1 MQLFYK
7 ITNEEKNEV
16 QVYFGGR
23 EDFAAEN
30 GFIPGDV
37 EQCRTSGRWYLKGKM
52 PVDEKSADLRAQRDD
67 LLSSLDWRFDRYRE
81 QKILGIETTDSEQD
95 FIDLLQ
101 YKQYLRDITK
111 GPTFPDIQIKTF
123 EEFKS
128 EYPQNHMEE

>member
-52 PVDEKSADLRAQRDD
+52 PAEEKAADLRETRDFM
-67 LLSSLDWRFDRYRE
+67 LSSLDWRFDRYRE
-81 QKILGIETTDSEQD
+81 QKILGIETTDSEQN

-111 GPTFPDIQIKTF
+111 DPAFPDIQIKTF
-123 EEFKS
+123 EEFNTNKG
-128 EYPQNHMEE
+128 

>member
-52 PVDEKSADLRAQRDD
+52 PAEEKAADLRETRDFM
-67 LLSSLDWRFDRYRE
+67 LSSLDWIIARYNE
-81 QKILGIETTDSEQD
+81 QKTLGVETTDSEQD

-111 GPTFPDIQIKTF
+111 DPAFPDIQIKTF
-123 EEFKS
+123 EEFNTNKG
-128 EYPQNHMEE
+128 

>member
-52 PVDEKSADLRAQRDD
+52 PAEEKAADLRETRDFM
-67 LLSSLDWRFDRYRE
+67 LSSLDWRFDRYRE

-111 GPTFPDIQIKTF
+111 DPAFLDIQIKTF
-123 EEFKS
+123 EEFKT
-128 EYPQNHMEE
+128 NKG

>member
-1 MQLFYK
+1 MLMFSRV
-7 ITNEEKNEV
+7 INEEKNEV

-52 PVDEKSADLRAQRDD
+52 PAEEKAADLRETRDFM
-67 LLSSLDWRFDRYRE
+67 LSSLDWRFDRYRE

-111 GPTFPDIQIKTF
+111 DPAFPDIQIKTF
-123 EEFKS
+123 EEFNTNKG
-128 EYPQNHMEE
+128 

>member
-7 ITNEEKNEV
+7 ILDEKTSHV

-23 EDFAAEN
+23 SDFAAEN
-30 GFIPGDV
+30 GFVPGDV

-52 PVDEKSADLRAQRDD
+52 PAEEKAADLRETRDFM
-67 LLSSLDWRFDRYRE
+67 LSSLDWRFDRYRE

-111 GPTFPDIQIKTF
+111 DPTFPDIQIKTF
-123 EEFKS
+123 EEFKT
-128 EYPQNHMEE
+128 NT

>member
-52 PVDEKSADLRAQRDD
+52 PAEEKAADLRETRDFM
-67 LLSSLDWRFDRYRE
+67 LSSLDWRFDRYRE

-101 YKQYLRDITK
+101 YKQYLRDITND
-111 GPTFPDIQIKTF
+111 PTFPDIQIKTF
-123 EEFKS
+123 E
-128 EYPQNHMEE
+128 

>member
-16 QVYFGGR
+16 QVYFGGC

-52 PVDEKSADLRAQRDD
+52 PADEKATDLRAQRDD
-67 LLSSLDWRFDRYRE
+67 LLSSLDWIIARYNE
-81 QKILGIETTDSEQD
+81 QKILGVETTDSEQD

-111 GPTFPDIQIKTF
+111 DPAFPDIQIKTF
-123 EEFKS
+123 EEFNTNKG
-128 EYPQNHMEE
+128 

>member
-7 ITNEEKNEV
+7 ITNKEKNEV

-52 PVDEKSADLRAQRDD
+52 PAEEKAADLRETRDFM
-67 LLSSLDWRFDRYRE
+67 LSSLDWRFDRYRE
-81 QKILGIETTDSEQD
+81 QKILGIETTDLEQD

-111 GPTFPDIQIKTF
+111 DPTFPDIQIKTF
-123 EEFKS
+123 EEFNTNKG
-128 EYPQNHMEE
+128 

>member
-52 PVDEKSADLRAQRDD
+52 PVEEKAADLRETRDFM
-67 LLSSLDWRFDRYRE
+67 LSSLDWRFDRYRE
-81 QKILGIETTDSEQD
+81 QKILGVETTDSEQD

-111 GPTFPDIQIKTF
+111 DPTFPDIQIKTF
-123 EEFKS
+123 EEFNTNKG
-128 EYPQNHMEE
+128 

>member
-52 PVDEKSADLRAQRDD
+52 PAEEKAADLRETRDFM
-67 LLSSLDWRFDRYRE
+67 LSSLDWRFDRYRE

-111 GPTFPDIQIKTF
+111 DSAFPDIQIKTF
-123 EEFKS
+123 EEFKT
-128 EYPQNHMEE
+128 NKG

>member
-52 PVDEKSADLRAQRDD
+52 PAEEKAADLRETRDFM
-67 LLSSLDWRFDRYRE
+67 LSSLDWRFDRYRE

-101 YKQYLRDITK
+101 YKHYLRDITK
-111 GPTFPDIQIKTF
+111 DPAFPDIQIKTF
-123 EEFKS
+123 EEFNTNKG
-128 EYPQNHMEE
+128 

>member
-52 PVDEKSADLRAQRDD
+52 PAEEKAADLRETRDFM
-67 LLSSLDWRFDRYRE
+67 LSSLDWRFDRYRE

-111 GPTFPDIQIKTF
+111 DSAFPDIQIKTF
-123 EEFKS
+123 EEFNTNKG
-128 EYPQNHMEE
+128 

>member
-7 ITNEEKNEV
+7 VTNKEKNEV

-52 PVDEKSADLRAQRDD
+52 PAEEKAADLRETRDFM
-67 LLSSLDWRFDRYRE
+67 LSSLDWRFDRYRE

-111 GPTFPDIQIKTF
+111 DPTFPDIQIKTF
-123 EEFKS
+123 EEFKT
-128 EYPQNHMEE
+128 NKG

>member
-52 PVDEKSADLRAQRDD
+52 PAEEKAADLRETRDFM
-67 LLSSLDWRFDRYRE
+67 LSSLDWRFDRYRE
-81 QKILGIETTDSEQD
+81 QKILVIETTDSEQD

-111 GPTFPDIQIKTF
+111 DPAFPDIQIKTF
-123 EEFKS
+123 EEFNTNKG
-128 EYPQNHMEE
+128 

>member
-30 GFIPGDV
+30 GFSPGDV

-52 PVDEKSADLRAQRDD
+52 PAEEKAADLRETRDFM
-67 LLSSLDWRFDRYRE
+67 LSSLDWRFDRYRE

-111 GPTFPDIQIKTF
+111 DPTFPDIQIKTF
-123 EEFKS
+123 EEFKT
-128 EYPQNHMEE
+128 NKG

>member
-52 PVDEKSADLRAQRDD
+52 PAEEKAADLRAQRDD
-67 LLSSLDWRFDRYRE
+67 LLSSLDWIIARYNE
-81 QKILGIETTDSEQD
+81 QKTLGVETTDSEQD

-111 GPTFPDIQIKTF
+111 DPTFPDIQIKTF
-123 EEFKS
+123 EEFKT
-128 EYPQNHMEE
+128 NKG

>member
-52 PVDEKSADLRAQRDD
+52 PAEEKAADLRETRDFM
-67 LLSSLDWRFDRYRE
+67 LSSLDWRFDRYRE

-111 GPTFPDIQIKTF
+111 DPAFPDIQIKTF
-123 EEFKS
+123 EEFKT
-128 EYPQNHMEE
+128 NKG

>member
-52 PVDEKSADLRAQRDD
+52 PAEEKAADLHETRDFM
-67 LLSSLDWRFDRYRE
+67 LSSLDWRFDRYRE

-111 GPTFPDIQIKTF
+111 DPTFPDIQIKTF
-123 EEFKS
+123 EEFKT
-128 EYPQNHMEE
+128 NKG

>member
-52 PVDEKSADLRAQRDD
+52 PAEEKAADLRETRDFM
-67 LLSSLDWRFDRYRE
+67 LSSLDWRFDRYGE

-111 GPTFPDIQIKTF
+111 DPTFPDIQIKTF
-123 EEFKS
+123 EEFKT
-128 EYPQNHMEE
+128 NKG

>member
-37 EQCRTSGRWYLKGKM
+37 EQCRTSGQWYLKGKM
-52 PVDEKSADLRAQRDD
+52 PAEEKAADLRETRDFM
-67 LLSSLDWRFDRYRE
+67 LSSLDWRFDRYRE

-111 GPTFPDIQIKTF
+111 DSAFPDIQIKTF
-123 EEFKS
+123 EEFNTNKG
-128 EYPQNHMEE
+128 

>member
-7 ITNEEKNEV
+7 ITNKEKNEV

-52 PVDEKSADLRAQRDD
+52 PAEEKAADLRETRDFM
-67 LLSSLDWRFDRYRE
+67 LSSLDWRFDRYRE

-111 GPTFPDIQIKTF
+111 DPTFPDIQIKTF
-123 EEFKS
+123 EEFKT
-128 EYPQNHMEE
+128 NKG

>member
-7 ITNEEKNEV
+7 ITNKEKNEV

-23 EDFAAEN
+23 EDFAADN

-52 PVDEKSADLRAQRDD
+52 PAEEKAADLRETRDFM
-67 LLSSLDWRFDRYRE
+67 LSSLDWRFDRYRE

-111 GPTFPDIQIKTF
+111 DPTFPDIQIKTF
-123 EEFKS
+123 EEFNTNKG
-128 EYPQNHMEE
+128 

>member
-52 PVDEKSADLRAQRDD
+52 PAEEKAADLRETRDFM
-67 LLSSLDWRFDRYRE
+67 LSSLDWRFDRYRE

-111 GPTFPDIQIKTF
+111 DPTFPDIQIKTF
-123 EEFKS
+123 EEFNTNKG
-128 EYPQNHMEE
+128 

>member
-23 EDFAAEN
+23 SDFAAEN

-37 EQCRTSGRWYLKGKM
+37 EQCITSGKWYLKGKM
-52 PVDEKSADLRAQRDD
+52 PAEEKAADLRETRDFM
-67 LLSSLDWRFDRYRE
+67 LSSLDWRFDRYRE

-111 GPTFPDIQIKTF
+111 DPAFPDIQIKTF
-123 EEFKS
+123 EEFNTNKG
-128 EYPQNHMEE
+128 

>member
-1 MQLFYK
+1 MLMFYK

-52 PVDEKSADLRAQRDD
+52 PAEEKAADLRETRDFM
-67 LLSSLDWRFDRYRE
+67 LSSLDWRFDRYRE

-111 GPTFPDIQIKTF
+111 DPAFPDIQIKTF
-123 EEFKS
+123 EEFKT
-128 EYPQNHMEE
+128 NKG

>member
-7 ITNEEKNEV
+7 ITNKEKNEV

-52 PVDEKSADLRAQRDD
+52 PAEEKAADLRETRDFM
-67 LLSSLDWRFDRYRE
+67 LSSLDWRFDRYRE

-111 GPTFPDIQIKTF
+111 DPAFPDIQIKTF
-123 EEFKS
+123 EEFKT
-128 EYPQNHMEE
+128 NKG

>member
-52 PVDEKSADLRAQRDD
+52 PAEEKAADLRETRDFM
-67 LLSSLDWRFDRYRE
+67 LSSLDWRFDRYRE
-81 QKILGIETTDSEQD
+81 QKILGIEMTDSEQD

-111 GPTFPDIQIKTF
+111 DPAFPDIQIKTF
-123 EEFKS
+123 EEFNTNKG
-128 EYPQNHMEE
+128 

>member
-1 MQLFYK
+1 MQMYSK
-7 ITNEEKNEV
+7 IINEKTNEV

-52 PVDEKSADLRAQRDD
+52 PAEEKAADLRETRDFM
-67 LLSSLDWRFDRYRE
+67 LSSLDWRFDRYRE

-111 GPTFPDIQIKTF
+111 DPTFPDIQIKTF
-123 EEFKS
+123 EEFKT
-128 EYPQNHMEE
+128 NKG

>member
-52 PVDEKSADLRAQRDD
+52 PAEEKATDLRAQRDD
-67 LLSSLDWRFDRYRE
+67 LLSSLDWIIARYNE
-81 QKILGIETTDSEQD
+81 QKILGVETTDSEQD

-111 GPTFPDIQIKTF
+111 DSAFLDIQIKTF
-123 EEFKS
+123 EEFKT
-128 EYPQNHMEE
+128 NKG

>member
-7 ITNEEKNEV
+7 ITDKEKNEV

-52 PVDEKSADLRAQRDD
+52 PAEEKAADLRETRDFM
-67 LLSSLDWRFDRYRE
+67 LSSLDWRFDRYRE

-111 GPTFPDIQIKTF
+111 DPTFPDIQIKTF
-123 EEFKS
+123 EEFNTNKG
-128 EYPQNHMEE
+128 

>member
-7 ITNEEKNEV
+7 ITNKEKNEV

-52 PVDEKSADLRAQRDD
+52 PAEEKAADLRETRDFM
-67 LLSSLDWRFDRYRE
+67 LSSLDWRFDRYRE

-111 GPTFPDIQIKTF
+111 DSAFPDIQIKTF
-123 EEFKS
+123 EEFNTNKG
-128 EYPQNHMEE
+128 

>member
-52 PVDEKSADLRAQRDD
+52 PAEEKAADLRETRDFM
-67 LLSSLDWRFDRYRE
+67 LSSLDWRFDRYRE

-111 GPTFPDIQIKTF
+111 DPTFQDIQIKTF
-123 EEFKS
+123 EEFKT
-128 EYPQNHMEE
+128 NKG

>member
-52 PVDEKSADLRAQRDD
+52 PAEEKAADLRETRDFI
-67 LLSSLDWRFDRYRE
+67 LSSLDWRFDRYRE

-111 GPTFPDIQIKTF
+111 DSAFPDIQIKTF
-123 EEFKS
+123 EEFNTNKG
-128 EYPQNHMEE
+128 

>member
-52 PVDEKSADLRAQRDD
+52 PAEEKAADLREIRDFM
-67 LLSSLDWRFDRYRE
+67 LSSLDWRFDRYRE

-111 GPTFPDIQIKTF
+111 DPTFPDIQIKTF
-123 EEFKS
+123 EEFKT
-128 EYPQNHMEE
+128 NKG

>member
-52 PVDEKSADLRAQRDD
+52 PAEEKAADLRETRDFM
-67 LLSSLDWRFDRYRE
+67 LSSLDWRFDRYRE

-111 GPTFPDIQIKTF
+111 DPAFLDIQIKTF
-123 EEFKS
+123 EEFNTNKG
-128 EYPQNHMEE
+128 